1 MDYEHA
7 IHFRNRRAWRRW
19 LEKNHDKKSGV
30 WLLHYKKHSGK
41 TGVRHEEAVEE
52 AICFG
57 WIDSKLRS
65 VNEEKYAL
73 KYSPR
78 RKGSVWSEI
87 NKKIAVRMIDEG
99 KMKRGGL
106 EKIEEAKR
114 NGKWASAYSSK
125 KHPSIPR
132 DLEQALARNKTA
144 WQNFRGL
151 SNSHQTQYVFWIE
164 SAKKKETRRERI
176 NAVVHRSSLST
187 VKPRSHTK

>member
-19 LEKNHDKKSGV
+19 LEKNHHKETEA
-30 WLLHYKKHSGK
+30 WLLHYKKQSWK
-41 TGVRHEEAVEE
+41 TGIQHEEAVEE
-52 AICFG
+52 AICHG

-65 VNEEKYAL
+65 VDEEKYAL

-87 NKKIAVRMIDEG
+87 NKKIAMRMIDEG

-125 KHPSIPR
+125 KQPSIPR

-144 WQNFRGL
+144 WQNFHGL
-151 SNSHQTQYVFWIE
+151 SNSHQTQNVFWIE
-164 SAKKKETRRERI
+164 SAKRKETRRERI
-176 NAVVHRSSLST
+176 KAVVHRSSLRT